1 MYNMYCVGW
10 TNKTTEEKE
19 ASREEYDVHI
29 LAKEQC
35 REEKSKDSAKGRKGI
50 IKISSRDGYCFVL
63 NEEQAN
69 RGVIEIASCL
79 WKYLNEVLGD
89 DLNLQ

>member
-1 MYNMYCVGW
+1 MYCVGW

-50 IKISSRDGYCFVL
+50 IKVCCYDLQVVL
-63 NEEQAN
+63 QTPCEDVIMFYYK
-69 RGVIEIASCL
+69 RKLGVFTQFY
-79 WKYLNEVLGD
+79 YL
-89 DLNLQ
+89 